1 MKGFARLLP
10 VELMETRGGGNWFNI
25 SELHPTIYP
34 RVASTQRS
42 ETEILADIFFSLLL
56 VHR

>member
-10 VELMETRGGGNWFNI
+10 VELMETRGGI

-34 RVASTQRS
+34 RVVSTQRS